1 MKFTNTLRAALL
13 GLAVAGLST
22 AAMAQS
28 YPSRPVKLV
37 VGFSPGGTIDVV
49 ARIIGEH
56 LATKLGQ
63 PFVVENRTGANGMIA
78 AESVARAEA
87 DGYSVFV
94 SNSSTITLNPT
105 LFKDLKYKPQS
116 DFAPVTTVISV
127 PLILAVNPEHPQGAS
142 IKSLKDLVALAKSK
156 PGEVPYGS
164 AGNGNITH
172 LAFELLSQ
180 KAGIQMI
187 HVPYRGA
194 AAAQTAAFTKEV
206 TVIFDTLSAVPHV
219 KAGKL
224 RALAVSSAQRLPAL
238 PDVPTVAEL
247 GFPGF
252 DISFWVGIFLP
263 KATPAEIVDLLSREI
278 IAATNVPAVR
288 AKLEPQGSIL
298 TQSPAQFAA
307 KIKEETDALAEV
319 VAKGNI
325 KAD

>member
-1 MKFTNTLRAALL
+1 M
-13 GLAVAGLST
+13 
-22 AAMAQS
+22 
-28 YPSRPVKLV
+28 
-37 VGFSPGGTIDVV
+37 
-49 ARIIGEH
+49 
-56 LATKLGQ
+56 
-63 PFVVENRTGANGMIA
+63 
-78 AESVARAEA
+78 
-87 DGYSVFV
+87 FV

-127 PLILAVNPEHPQGAS
+127 PLILAVNPEHPDGAK
-142 IKSLKDLVALAKSK
+142 IKSLQDLIALAKAK

-180 KAGIQMI
+180 KAGVKMI

-194 AAAQTAAFTKEV
+194 AAAQTAAFSKEV

-247 GFPGF
+247 GYPGF

-263 KATPAEIVDLLSREI
+263 KATPAAITELLNREIV
-278 IAATNVPAVR
+278 AATKEAGVR
-288 AKLEPQGSIL
+288 AKLEPQGTIL
-298 TQSPAQFAA
+298 TLSPAEFAA
-307 KIKEETDALAEV
+307 KIKSETDALAEV

>member
-1 MKFTNTLRAALL
+1 MKLANSICAALL

-22 AAMAQS
+22 AAMAQA

-56 LATKLGQ
+56 LAAKLGQ

-78 AESVARAEA
+78 AESVARAEP

-127 PLILAVNPEHPQGAS
+127 PLILAVNPEHPQGAN

-224 RALAVSSAQRLPAL
+224 RALAVSSTQRLPAL

-263 KATPAEIVDLLSREI
+263 KATPAEIVDLLNREI

-298 TQSPAQFAA
+298 TQSPVQFAA
-307 KIKEETDALAEV
+307 KIKEETSALAEV